1 MLNVKFRVVP
11 SLSIV
16 DPNET
21 FELVVV
27 IILLALNVTAPV
39 YVCVPL
45 VVTFAPRLEVPETEI
60 DAARVIA
67 ALRSS
72 LPVIAKAPSPSVA
85 PTVSAVA
92 SPKTIVPVLPPVS
105 NVRLFVSPLVLFKVP
120 LKVMLSFVVVSV
132 Q

>member
-1 MLNVKFRVVP
+1 L
-11 SLSIV
+11 
-16 DPNET
+16 
-21 FELVVV
+21 
-27 IILLALNVTAPV
+27 
-39 YVCVPL
+39 
-45 VVTFAPRLEVPETEI
+45 APRLEVPETEI
-60 DAARVIA
+60 DVALVIA
-67 ALRSS
+67 ALRSR

-120 LKVMLSFVVVSV
+120 LKVMLSLVVVSV